1 MLPHRWGNRGPQK
14 KQVYKWTYMEDPLF
28 SILWFCDTCA
38 NLLDT
43 ILVCASENG
52 YKRVQVPA
60 FIWSC
65 SYGHVGILECPVP
78 QGPVMPWPHCT
89 TPSGVQE
96 TTCAH
101 AAPMRR
107 GSATKW
113 HPARCGSPRWPKHR
127 LHTLCE
133 CLTSGSQEGRRS
145 QSQSPGGS
153 VGSQNAEQVLTH
165 QTIGIEQTNMMLS

>member
-127 LHTLCE
+127 YTRSASASHPAARRVGGVRA
-133 CLTSGSQEGRRS
+133 SRQEAQLAHRMLNRS
-145 QSQSPGGS
+145 
-153 VGSQNAEQVLTH
+153 
-165 QTIGIEQTNMMLS
+165 